1 MQHKYFLYIYL
12 KFHFQMRNE
21 FFVCGRMRSKNTT
34 QIEKGFVFANICEEF
49 KQYLLLIFSYVLNSF
64 YLEND
69 FSLLIKRYLCS
80 AHPDD

>member
-1 MQHKYFLYIYL
+1 
-12 KFHFQMRNE
+12 MRNE
-21 FFVCGRMRSKNTT
+21 FFVCGRMRRKNTT

-49 KQYLLLIFSYVLNSF
+49 EQYLLLIFSYVRNSF
-64 YLEND
+64 YLEDD